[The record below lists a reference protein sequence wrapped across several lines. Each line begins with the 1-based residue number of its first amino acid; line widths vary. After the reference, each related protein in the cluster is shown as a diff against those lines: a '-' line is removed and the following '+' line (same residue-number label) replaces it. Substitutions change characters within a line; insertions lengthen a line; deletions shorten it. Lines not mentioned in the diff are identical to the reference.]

1 MMPEPSILLHPGAL
15 IRCPHFWPFAAEAT
29 GQAGLPAAS
38 PPPMSVAPTNEL
50 LGKFPSLWGRPPA
63 SARPPG
69 GARPSR
75 WLTGAGRRC
84 THLVGRWS
92 YGGGGGGGG
101 VAVLRARFK
110 AQPSDGGGHTRD
122 ADRPPQPGPGGCRV
136 SAARRRVA
144 AARDSGR
151 PRAGGGAK
159 RRLHDAR
166 RRPRCDSGDPR
177 AAGYRLSPH
186 LLDLAPQCPEP
197 LAVLLL
203 YLESFGQNVALRP
216 RGCPRPWTSEP
227 RGGLKSSGD
236 RRAYLRCDLSGQ
248 RAHPSCRVLA
258 GVPGQV
264 AKEVVE
270 ALKGKCSRFCCLS
283 TWVRAESGKPGIR

>member
-1 MMPEPSILLHPGAL
+1 MSSFLALRCGSHRPG
-15 IRCPHFWPFAAEAT
+15 RSPGGFPTPYVSRSHERAT
-29 GQAGLPAAS
+29 RKVPLTLGSATRLGSPARRSQAQPLADRGGQT
-38 PPPMSVAPTNEL
+38 VHAP
-50 LGKFPSLWGRPPA
+50 GRPLELWRRRRRRRGGRSQGQVQGPA
-63 SARPPG
+63 FRWRRPHP
-69 GARPSR
+69 
-75 WLTGAGRRC
+75 RR
-84 THLVGRWS
+84 G
-92 YGGGGGGGG
+92 
-101 VAVLRARFK
+101 
-110 AQPSDGGGHTRD
+110 P
-122 ADRPPQPGPGGCRV
+122 PPQPGPGGCRV